1 MCGVLSTL
9 SSLPVWLREKKNEK
23 QKEKEKKVPLCDVTH
38 LQRNMHVLE
47 YGRCGC
53 DDCADFV
60 HGTDAVAIAVQL
72 LHEKIPGYEV
82 TYR

>member
-1 MCGVLSTL
+1 MTL
-9 SSLPVWLREKKNEK
+9 HTY
-23 QKEKEKKVPLCDVTH
+23 KETCT
-38 LQRNMHVLE
+38 